1 MQVLIQVVEVELV
14 DIYFRPPRDNELGEF
29 MPVARAL
36 QIVCAGIS
44 QKLNAVLI
52 GRAFKELGFEQQ
64 RTKATRG
71 YVVVER
77 SAQEIKERLK
87 DLAFQVTDDG

>member
-1 MQVLIQVVEVELV
+1 MK
-14 DIYFRPPRDNELGEF
+14 
-29 MPVARAL
+29 
-36 QIVCAGIS
+36 
-44 QKLNAVLI
+44 QKDDEKKKKGVRERKPNY
-52 GRAFKELGFEQQ
+52 KELGFEQQ